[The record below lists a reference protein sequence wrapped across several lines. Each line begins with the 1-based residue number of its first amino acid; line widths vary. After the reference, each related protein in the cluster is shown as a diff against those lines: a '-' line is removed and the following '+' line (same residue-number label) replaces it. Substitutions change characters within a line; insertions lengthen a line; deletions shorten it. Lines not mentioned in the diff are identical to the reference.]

1 MAVVSEVVDLMEA
14 DNCREYIKSRLTNGA
29 YCVFISLENYYN
41 SSKSAGLNPL
51 LFSNMNLLLND
62 VCMARDAHTE
72 LYDYICDSLPKYH
85 AGSMDFKSQYVP
97 LPICTEC
104 WVTPP
109 RTVMIAPT
117 FMVYLPERGREFTDD
132 ELEQRALYN
141 ISRIHQT
148 LLEGRTDIYN
158 PKLIEP
164 LKEQCFDINKSR
176 LAPGAEIMVVLEQY
190 NYPEYAD
197 RLVTA
202 IANMFSDHAGNL
214 TFLYSGTAE
223 YQPSSLFIPAAAA
236 DL

>member
-1 MAVVSEVVDLMEA
+1 MAAVAEVIDLIEA
-14 DNCREYIKSRLTNGA
+14 DNCREYIKSRLTNGEH
-29 YCVFISLENYYN
+29 CVFISLENYYG
-41 SSKSAGLNPL
+41 SSISAGLNPL

-85 AGSMDFKSQYVP
+85 AGSMDFKSQYVS
-97 LPICTEC
+97 LPMCTEC
-104 WVTPP
+104 WVSPP
-109 RTVMIAPT
+109 RTVVAAPT

-132 ELEQRALYN
+132 ELEQRALHN

-148 LLEGRTDIYN
+148 LFEGRTDIYN
-158 PKLIEP
+158 PNLIKP

-176 LAPGAEIMVVLEQY
+176 LAPDAEIMVVLEQY
-190 NYPEYAD
+190 NYPEYAG

-202 IANMFSDHAGNL
+202 IANMFADHAGNL

-236 DL
+236 DM